1 MFVGLFYE
9 MLLNGRHY
17 YLWSLTLLSDT
28 KFTFDSPVSISFSKL
43 DNSQFVRNCV
53 ALTFGS
59 GKFHCYFEFLI
70 ACDYSKTERSWCLSR
85 QLFFNTLLNL
95 FMNRNWKCFIGR
107 WFGKVSVQPH
117 TIVKQIQLFLL
128 LFPVFKNAQWR
139 TGLCGNFTDYLTQAI
154 KDQLLSF
161 CYFL

>member
-1 MFVGLFYE
+1 M
-9 MLLNGRHY
+9 
-17 YLWSLTLLSDT
+17 TLLSDT
-28 KFTFDSPVSISFSKL
+28 KFTFGSPVSISFSKL

-53 ALTFGS
+53 ALTFDS

-107 WFGKVSVQPH
+107 LYGKVSAQPH
-117 TIVKQIQLFLL
+117 TIVKQIC
-128 LFPVFKNAQWR
+128 FPNGFPN
-139 TGLCGNFTDYLTQAI
+139 C
-154 KDQLLSF
+154 F
-161 CYFL
+161 CYCFLCSRMHNEGQGCAEILPNP